1 MAPFESANCWPSWVV
16 TTRERSLSTL
26 FPTMHLMMSGDVE
39 KVSSSVNHVGRDSKD
54 ARDVTSYTDDNRE
67 GMRDGVSK
75 YV

>member
-1 MAPFESANCWPSWVV
+1 M
-16 TTRERSLSTL
+16 STL